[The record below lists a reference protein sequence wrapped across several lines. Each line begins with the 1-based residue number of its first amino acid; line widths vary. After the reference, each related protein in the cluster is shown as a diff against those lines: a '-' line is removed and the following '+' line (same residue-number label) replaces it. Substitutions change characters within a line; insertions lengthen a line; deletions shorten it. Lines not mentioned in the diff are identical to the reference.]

1 MAAQAQLSPYR
12 SATARRHSLQRRIRR
27 RPVNRHRLIP
37 LALLFLMLP
46 LSSAAA
52 QDIRG
57 MELCTA
63 EKQMERR
70 TGCLQANIE
79 LLQQMFVKLTRDTN
93 QKITAANHEIAAAK
107 AEIASLKAATGKL
120 EGELKE
126 LKELKAKPA
135 PAEKP
140 QPPKP

>member
-1 MAAQAQLSPYR
+1 MNRLSLKVALVF
-12 SATARRHSLQRRIRR
+12 SA
-27 RPVNRHRLIP
+27 
-37 LALLFLMLP
+37 ALLLTCV
-46 LSSAAA
+46 AASA

-79 LLQQMFVKLTRDTN
+79 LLQQMLVKQTRDTN
-93 QKITAANHEIAAAK
+93 EKLAAANRDVAAAK
-107 AEIASLKAATGKL
+107 TELAATKADVVTLKAAMAKL
-120 EGELKE
+120 DADLTQM
-126 LKELKAKPA
+126 KAKPA

-140 QPPKP
+140 SDKK

>member
-1 MAAQAQLSPYR
+1 MNRLSLKVTPLV
-12 SATARRHSLQRRIRR
+12 SA
-27 RPVNRHRLIP
+27 
-37 LALLFLMLP
+37 ALLLTCVA
-46 LSSAAA
+46 AAA

-79 LLQQMFVKLTRDTN
+79 LLQQMLVKLTRETN
-93 QKITAANHEIAAAK
+93 DKLAATNRELAATK
-107 AEIASLKAATGKL
+107 AELAVTKADVVTLKAAMGKL

-126 LKELKAKPA
+126 VKAKPE
-135 PAEKP
+135 PTEK
-140 QPPKP
+140 K

>member
-1 MAAQAQLSPYR
+1 MKR
-12 SATARRHSLQRRIRR
+12 IATAICL
-27 RPVNRHRLIP
+27 
-37 LALLFLMLP
+37 LAFAP
-46 LSSAAA
+46 SIYA

-79 LLQQMFVKLTRDTN
+79 LLQQMLLKQTRDTN
-93 QKITAANHEIAAAK
+93 EKIAAANRDVAAAK
-107 AEIASLKAATGKL
+107 AEIVTLKAAIGKIDA
-120 EGELKE
+120 ELTQM
-126 LKELKAKPA
+126 KAKPT

-140 QPPKP
+140 QAEKP